1 MEKEPARTERVH
13 HLAQKASEG
22 DDDAFRA
29 LVERAL
35 WEPFAGHRLSTL
47 LEIETMHMEHLKRL
61 PPLPAAAE
69 GKWLG
74 AVLVATQQAAESQPT
89 SNMPPGGGGGAQG
102 RAGQE
107 KASNRLR
114 RRSD

>member
-1 MEKEPARTERVH
+1 MKKEPAQTERVH

-22 DDDAFRA
+22 DDDALRA

-35 WEPFAGHRLSTL
+35 WEPFAGHRLRTL
-47 LEIETMHMEHLKRL
+47 LEIETMHMERLKRL

-74 AVLVATQQAAESQPT
+74 AVLVAIQQAAEPAT
-89 SNMPPGGGGGAQG
+89 SNMPPSGGGCSRPRGPGEGVEPPPA
-102 RAGQE
+102 A
-107 KASNRLR
+107 L
-114 RRSD
+114 